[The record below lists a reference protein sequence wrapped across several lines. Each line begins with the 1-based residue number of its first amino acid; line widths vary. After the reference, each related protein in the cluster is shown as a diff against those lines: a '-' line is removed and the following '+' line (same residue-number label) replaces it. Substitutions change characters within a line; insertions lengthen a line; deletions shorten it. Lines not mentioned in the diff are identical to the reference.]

1 MSGYLCARGTTP
13 SVPSF
18 FGRVRKPE
26 AKDGPV
32 RVTPSSPS
40 GHSKPSRDLLGE
52 PNKVLRVNRGD
63 AEDAQPDAGLHEVA
77 RKGLAPPM
85 ALIQRSYMSNPP
97 ARKAAPCAATAG
109 FG

>member
-1 MSGYLCARGTTP
+1 MRARHNPQCSIVFRPGSQARGQRRAGARNA
-13 SVPSF
+13 VIAI
-18 FGRVRKPE
+18 GRY
-26 AKDGPV
+26 
-32 RVTPSSPS
+32 
-40 GHSKPSRDLLGE
+40 KPSRDLLGE